1 MCKYKFVI
9 LISFVV
15 VPEEEGVKLEHTS
28 FIALVKGVKLI
39 QLFSKFVSVHKT
51 VKGKKCLKLLAVRKE
66 HKETRAVVTHVVLLV
81 YPQDCS
87 LNHFLP

>member
-1 MCKYKFVI
+1 MSKYKCVI

-28 FIALVKGVKLI
+28 FIALVKGVNMI
-39 QLFSKFVSVHKT
+39 QLFSGFVSTHKI
-51 VKGKKCLKLLAVRKE
+51 VEGKKYLKVLAVRKE

-87 LNHFLP
+87 LNYFLP